1 MNAQPNDTGSS
12 STSDY
17 RMFTDAQLDEVHLA
31 SLEVLRRTGVRVHEA
46 EALALLQDAGCVVND
61 RNLVKFP
68 PSVVEDALLCAPPR
82 IVLCD
87 RTGESR
93 MYLEGH
99 RTYFGT
105 GSDLP
110 NVLDP
115 ETGERRSSLLSDVEN
130 TARLVDSLPNLDFAM
145 SMALP
150 SDVPADTSDRRSF
163 LAMIANTVKPVVF
176 TAWDEA
182 GLTDIINMAQVVAGG
197 ADQLALNPF
206 LLAYLEPT
214 SPLQH
219 SHSAV
224 RKLLLMADHRLPVV
238 YAPGS
243 LDGATAPVTPA
254 GSLVMSN
261 AEALSGLAIAQLR
274 RKGTPFVLGSGGGP
288 LDMRTAVCSYGSPE
302 FMLHCMGMAELGHYY
317 YHLPVWGF
325 SGCSDSK
332 LSDIQAGIESALW
345 ILWTALGG
353 ANLVHDIGYIESGLT
368 CSYEMI
374 VMCDEIIG
382 FVRRLLGGVDIS
394 REMMALDVIH
404 EVGPG
409 GSYIETAHTL
419 NHFQKVWY
427 PRLLDRRTHSPW
439 VEAGKPTAIKAAKEV
454 VREVMASHIPDP
466 LPAATLDTLNEI
478 IAEADA
484 RAGLGTV
491 PNTDSR
497 GS

>member
-1 MNAQPNDTGSS
+1 MNMQANNISNLLPYGC
-12 STSDY
+12 
-17 RMFTDAQLDEVHLA
+17 RLFTDVQLDEIHLA
-31 SLEVLRRTGVRVHEA
+31 SLEILRRTGVRVHRA
-46 EALALLQDAGCVVND
+46 EALALLQDAGCVVKD
-61 RNLVKFP
+61 GNLVKFP
-68 PSVVEDALLCAPPR
+68 ASVVEDALLHAPPR

-87 RTGESR
+87 RTGEPR
-93 MYLEGH
+93 MYLEGY

-110 NVLDP
+110 NTLDL
-115 ETGERRSSLLSDVEN
+115 ETGKRRPSLLSDVEN
-130 TARLVDSLPNLDFAM
+130 TARLVDFLPNLDFAM

-150 SDVPADTSDRRSF
+150 SDVPAETSDRRSF
-163 LAMIANTVKPVVF
+163 LAMIENTIKPVVF

-182 GLTDIINMAQVVAGG
+182 GLADIVAMAQVVAGS

-219 SHSAV
+219 SQAAV
-224 RKLLLMADHRLPVV
+224 GKLLLMADHGLPVV

-243 LDGATAPVTPA
+243 LDGATAPVTAA
-254 GSLVMSN
+254 GSLAMSN
-261 AEALSGLAIAQLR
+261 AEALSGLVIAQLR

-288 LDMRTAVCSYGSPE
+288 LDMRTAVCAYGSPE
-302 FMLHCMGMAELGHYY
+302 FMLYCMGMAELGHYY

-332 LSDIQAGIESALW
+332 LPDVQAGIEDALW
-345 ILWTALGG
+345 ILWTALSG
-353 ANLVHDIGYIESGLT
+353 ANLVHDVGYMESGLT

-374 VMCDEIIG
+374 VICDEVIG
-382 FVRRLLGGVDIS
+382 FVRRLLGGIELT

-409 GSYIETAHTL
+409 GSYIETSHTL
-419 NHFQKVWY
+419 RHFDEVWY
-427 PRLLDRRTHSPW
+427 PRLFDRRTYDAW
-439 VEAGKPTAIKAAKEV
+439 AEAGRPTAIKTANEV
-454 VREVMASHIPDP
+454 AREAISNHKPSP
-466 LPAATLDTLNEI
+466 LPAATLDTLKGI

-484 RAGLGTV
+484 G
-491 PNTDSR
+491 
-497 GS
+497 